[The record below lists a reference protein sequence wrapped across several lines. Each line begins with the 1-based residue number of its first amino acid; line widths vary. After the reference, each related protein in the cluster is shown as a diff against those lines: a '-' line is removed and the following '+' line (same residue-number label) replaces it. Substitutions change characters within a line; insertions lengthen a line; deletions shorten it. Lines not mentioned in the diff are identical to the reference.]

1 MAKPF
6 HEAWEAMEARRR
18 QVDAG
23 EVPPAF
29 RCEHA
34 HGADRRSEGCPDEEA
49 LCGWVDGQLCR
60 SNLRRWLRVWLHIRI
75 RCCRNCLA
83 DIEALAHAMPPAA
96 KAESHDR
103 TSRG

>member
-23 EVPPAF
+23 ELPPAF
-29 RCEHA
+29 RFEHTQR
-34 HGADRRSEGCPDEEA
+34 ADRQARGCPDEEA

-60 SNLRRWLRVWLHIRI
+60 SNLRRWLRVWLHLRI
-75 RCCRNCLA
+75 RRCRNCLA
-83 DIEALAHAMPPAA
+83 ETATLDRVVFPAA
-96 KAESHDR
+96 ETAGRDR
-103 TSRG
+103 PS

>member
-23 EVPPAF
+23 ELPPAIRF
-29 RCEHA
+29 EHA
-34 HGADRRSEGCPDEEA
+34 HWAGRRAEGCPDDEV
-49 LCGWVDGQLCR
+49 LCGWVDGQLRR
-60 SNLRRWLRVWLHIRI
+60 SNLRRWLRVWVHMRI
-75 RCCRNCLA
+75 RRCRTCRA
-83 DIEALAHAMPPAA
+83 EIAALARAMPPAA
-96 KAESHDR
+96 EAEGHDR